1 LSRAWQI
8 CACAWRAPRRCMTPR
23 SHARRPAA
31 RCRVPCATRTS
42 RPRCACTREQDGAM
56 LGLGEQ
62 GRLLVAG
69 AWAHTGGDGACR
81 LCPQLAWPA
90 RPRPYA
96 IGHAQAGR
104 AWSLALRAVG
114 GRGPYSRGAERSE
127 HHTGGRRESTRTSNA
142 QREVREAARVPEGA
156 KNVFITTAHATRE
169 SEALEDQMSNVRLSV
184 R

>member
-1 LSRAWQI
+1 
-8 CACAWRAPRRCMTPR
+8 
-23 SHARRPAA
+23 
-31 RCRVPCATRTS
+31 
-42 RPRCACTREQDGAM
+42 M

-62 GRLLVAG
+62 SRLLVAG

-90 RPRPYA
+90 RPRPHA

-156 KNVFITTAHATRE
+156 KKVFITTAHATRE

-184 R
+184 RQIRVRDQKFKPTETRRDGIGKAIANAKAPARGSRGANEEKTDG